1 MERIRKLLGKEEE
14 EKSEKEVEVPE
25 PEAPVEPAAES
36 EPEPEPESESEPESE
51 PEPEAEIEE
60 APADRKSTIP
70 YHSEFTDRL
79 KYLFNEP
86 SISASIEGTDEFA
99 LEFMAMGERFNIT
112 KESLGEIKF
121 ATGTAPDE
129 DVFIRVSNDAVAE
142 LLSAATFDEFSKIYM
157 KYYKGAEAG
166 KFVKI
171 ELRKDISSMNRRGY
185 ARVPLLKLLVGQ
197 AR

>member
-1 MERIRKLLGKEEE
+1 MERIRKFLGKDEEE
-14 EKSEKEVEVPE
+14 EKPEEKVEAPE
-25 PEAPVEPAAES
+25 PEAPAEPAAE
-36 EPEPEPESESEPESE
+36 PESEPESE
-51 PEPEAEIEE
+51 PEVEPEPEVEIEE

-79 KYLFNEP
+79 KFLFNEP
-86 SISASIEGTDEFA
+86 SISGSIEGPDEFS
-99 LEFMAMGERFNIT
+99 LEFMAMGERFNII
-112 KESLGEIKF
+112 KEARGEIKF
-121 ATGTAPDE
+121 ASGTAPDE
-129 DVFIRVSNDAVAE
+129 DVFIRVSNDVVAE

-197 AR
+197 VR